1 MIRRLEEKDLEEVAR
16 IWLDSNIE
24 AHRLYF
30 GNILE
35 RKL

>member
-24 AHRLYF
+24 AHSFITGEKTL
-30 GNILE
+30 
-35 RKL
+35 K

>member
-24 AHRLYF
+24 AHSFISETYWR
-30 GNILE
+30 

>member
-24 AHRLYF
+24 AHRSGRPSF
-30 GNILE
+30 P
-35 RKL
+35 RP